1 MQEKPR
7 ETRPEHLV
15 IHQPMQI
22 CMNCTTTF
30 HQTNS
35 TETSGSNLEAT
46 VWSEVCALAQRVD
59 KPGILRA
66 VPSERRNMTTAD
78 IFGRGDL
85 AEKVGQ
91 DITWYED
98 GDEREGTV
106 ALIATDREGGTL
118 KAYVVSSDMPT
129 HAQTGEPWTELSI
142 DELQRAR
149 ETKKCHNERLY
160 LRRREEGWST
170 PPRRHDYPV
179 RPSPD
184 VEDKISAIKRAFAEA
199 GYVMEEPTEGPNALL
214 HCLADNIA

>member
-66 VPSERRNMTTAD
+66 VPSERRKMTTAD
-78 IFGRGDL
+78 IFGRRDL

-98 GDEREGTV
+98 EDERDGTV
-106 ALIATDREGGTL
+106 ALIATDREGETL
-118 KAYVVSSDMPT
+118 KAYVVSRHMST
-129 HAQTGEPWTELSI
+129 HAQTGEPWIKLSI

-160 LRRREEGWST
+160 LRRREEGRST
-170 PPRRHDYPV
+170 PPPRG
-179 RPSPD
+179 D
-184 VEDKISAIKRAFAEA
+184 VITRYDPP
-199 GYVMEEPTEGPNALL
+199 PT
-214 HCLADNIA
+214 